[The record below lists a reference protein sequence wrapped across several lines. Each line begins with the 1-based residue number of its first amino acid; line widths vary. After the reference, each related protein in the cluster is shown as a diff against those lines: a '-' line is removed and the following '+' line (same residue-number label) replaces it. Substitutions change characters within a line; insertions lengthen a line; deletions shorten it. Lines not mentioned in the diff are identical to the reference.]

1 MRWQGQRGGTFNET
15 NMGSKV
21 AILCNNNLTTSCLVH
36 IYYLLAPSFH
46 YPFTYLCV
54 FFIASGPSL
63 LLSPN
68 RQTAKMFS
76 KLALSLSLLSLLN
89 PVSAVTWYFLTYYPA
104 SGAYFTEFSGSMVV
118 PTLPAAATYYLWPG
132 LQPTDGS
139 GVYQNVLDGRSGTW
153 YFGSGWCCSNPT
165 LAWGSGFNTYAGETN
180 TFSNVRV
187 DDTNWQTTIVHGST
201 GTTDVN
207 TFALA
212 DKSFNQAIFAIEL

>member
-1 MRWQGQRGGTFNET
+1 MF
-15 NMGSKV
+15 SS
-21 AILCNNNLTTSCLVH
+21 TTRA
-36 IYYLLAPSFH
+36 LLALAP
-46 YPFTYLCV
+46 L
-54 FFIASGPSL
+54 
-63 LLSPN
+63 
-68 RQTAKMFS
+68 
-76 KLALSLSLLSLLN
+76 LALL
-89 PVSAVTWYFLTYYPA
+89 PTRAAAVSWYFLTYYPA
-104 SGAYFTEFSGSMVV
+104 SGAYFTELSGSMVV

-207 TFALA
+207 DFALA
-212 DKSFNQAIFAIEL
+212 SKSFNQAIFAIEL